1 MDAQKFRLAVEI
13 VTVFACVCIPHRSTR
28 MQMETEMM
36 TQRATCEFFGGD
48 RPIHYSTLYRGIA
61 AGRYP
66 RPIAV
71 GPNTKRW
78 RRSECV
84 AALEALIAA
93 RDANVDEAAPER
105 EFGRP

>member
-1 MDAQKFRLAVEI
+1 
-13 VTVFACVCIPHRSTR
+13 
-28 MQMETEMM
+28 MQNELM
-36 TQRATCEFFGGD
+36 TQAATCAFFGGD

-61 AGRYP
+61 KGRYP
-66 RPIAV
+66 RPVAV

-93 RDANVDEAAPER
+93 RDTNPDPRSANISSPSTQA
-105 EFGRP
+105 